1 MTSVVVKVPMF
12 QELYCSYKKWI
23 SKNPDSATNLE
34 STLKWVSWYLTGR
47 LSSSNANLLAE
58 LVFSLSKLLVL
69 FNDRIIYNSLVVDNN
84 ASSNDKHKFKLWLT
98 VLEYSEVFIELSM
111 FKLYGSY
118 GKWLA
123 ILVIQIMKTVAR
135 ISLLC
140 SKEKLLIE
148 PIQIPPLD
156 REDLNS
162 VYTCAQNG
170 GPSSSSCN
178 NVVLP
183 SGRVVRSL
191 KNSPSISQRDWK
203 PLQKVTPMTE
213 DTRKKIFYSELLYIL
228 KPLLHLGCVYKYG
241 FDTWQPFLMSLS
253 IDLTCKTVLYQERH
267 FLHKKDQE
275 ESSRRAIML
284 LVYLLK
290 SPFYERHTRLRLER
304 LLLSLSKYRLLKL
317 VCNPLREYIPYWQS
331 TYFYLWSS

>member
-1 MTSVVVKVPMF
+1 M
-12 QELYCSYKKWI
+12 
-23 SKNPDSATNLE
+23 
-34 STLKWVSWYLTGR
+34 
-47 LSSSNANLLAE
+47 
-58 LVFSLSKLLVL
+58 
-69 FNDRIIYNSLVVDNN
+69 
-84 ASSNDKHKFKLWLT
+84 
-98 VLEYSEVFIELSM
+98 
-111 FKLYGSY
+111 
-118 GKWLA
+118 
-123 ILVIQIMKTVAR
+123 
-135 ISLLC
+135 
-140 SKEKLLIE
+140 
-148 PIQIPPLD
+148 
-156 REDLNS
+156 
-162 VYTCAQNG
+162 
-170 GPSSSSCN
+170 
-178 NVVLP
+178 LP

-191 KNSPSISQRDWK
+191 KNSKFPRYLSVYFIVYLSVYFINVMLHMFLLLILVFEMCYTKLFFFFLCFSGPSISQRDWK